1 MTRLAKVIFFITLIF
16 ELSLPN
22 LFASDIPIIVI
33 SPGKTP
39 QSYDKVGSSVS
50 VIDNDKIENSSSSF
64 IGNIIGE
71 STTSANMFQA
81 GGTGTNT
88 GIQLRGLEKRYSTVY
103 IDGIKMSDPSS
114 SDNSFY
120 MENIM
125 KNSIERIEI
134 LKGTQSALY
143 GSNAI
148 GGTIHI
154 YTKKGREGNYSNLEV
169 ESGSSSTRN
178 VFYSL
183 EGANNKINYF
193 LGLNKFFS
201 NGISAMNHNEEKDE
215 YRNEGV
221 TGTFGYKIDDNFKIE
236 NSIRYTNSDLDYDEP
251 NKNTTDLNNNT
262 DNVEGTYSLKL
273 IHDKNKLK
281 NTLSYNKTYIE
292 RAVTS
297 SSNTYTNYF
306 GFRDAINL
314 LGEYNF
320 NLDNKIVY
328 GLEAEFDAARYPSDY
343 APSARGWAKTIM
355 DKPADE
361 HIFSQYFDYQ
371 FRPLENLYTTFG
383 LRSDEHSIV
392 GRKTSGRTTFA
403 YKLDNKRKIRS
414 SFGAGIRFPSLYD
427 YHYANGNTASS
438 GGGSESG
445 DGYTGMTLEELK
457 AERGVSYD
465 LGYDT
470 YLDNLNLGLSL
481 TYFNVEQKNPLV
493 SDSRNNWKMR
503 NENGVNTSEGIELST
518 NWKPENKKIG
528 VSINYTFTDSFDA
541 NTCDI
546 EIDDCTLKGSKLA
559 TAKVRVPRHGLIAS
573 INHNTLPNMQNALSI
588 KFVDETRDFGNT
600 NNGFK
605 DVVLDNY
612 LTFDFS
618 SSYKIFENY
627 KLYFNVINLF
637 NEKYEQALQYSS
649 MDRSIN
655 FGIKRTY

>member
-1 MTRLAKVIFFITLIF
+1 MI
-16 ELSLPN
+16 
-22 LFASDIPIIVI
+22 SDPI
-33 SPGKTP
+33 
-39 QSYDKVGSSVS
+39 
-50 VIDNDKIENSSSSF
+50 
-64 IGNIIGE
+64 
-71 STTSANMFQA
+71 
-81 GGTGTNT
+81 GTN
-88 GIQLRGLEKRYSTVY
+88 GL
-103 IDGIKMSDPSS
+103 I
-114 SDNSFY
+114 
-120 MENIM
+120 
-125 KNSIERIEI
+125 
-134 LKGTQSALY
+134 
-143 GSNAI
+143 
-148 GGTIHI
+148 
-154 YTKKGREGNYSNLEV
+154 
-169 ESGSSSTRN
+169 
-178 VFYSL
+178 
-183 EGANNKINYF
+183 
-193 LGLNKFFS
+193 S

-546 EIDDCTLKGSKLA
+546 EIDDCALKGSKLA
-559 TAKVRVPRHGLIAS
+559 TAKVRVPRHGLLAS